1 MDVISEAGGGGT
13 RSADRRG
20 RIGLF
25 AARGQAIDSIE
36 RLGGSLPKGQQ
47 RLVEAWAEIH
57 RAELLHDWDLL
68 QSGKPPVKI
77 EPLR

>member
-1 MDVISEAGGGGT
+1 MDVIGEAGGGGT

-36 RLGGSLPKGQQ
+36 RNSNC
-47 RLVEAWAEIH
+47 
-57 RAELLHDWDLL
+57 
-68 QSGKPPVKI
+68 
-77 EPLR
+77 